1 MRRCEAIKQQHNQLR
16 RGDGAEQGTS
26 DKVTN
31 AKRGEKD
38 WHRSSGGTQPAGS
51 GRGRHRQP
59 SLESISETAAGESS
73 NNNVVSEST
82 VICFLEIGRR

>member
-1 MRRCEAIKQQHNQLR
+1 MRRCKAIKKQHNQLR
-16 RGDGAEQGTS
+16 RGDGAEQGIS

-59 SLESISETAAGESS
+59 SPESISETAAGERS
-73 NNNVVSEST
+73 NNNVASEST
-82 VICFLEIGRR
+82 MS